1 MESHRNNKE
10 NVSNSSKAI
19 NRTRD
24 TIDSVKV
31 GELNFKLYI
40 RYLIN
45 SYFRQI
51 ICRYQFKLRYQWV
64 QKMINYVRV
73 FIKTTVL
80 SSIFWLQILTVASLW
95 FWSITEVFLAWNL
108 ICSNFWAKYRFDKS
122 IARSTWC
129 KKTKWQN
136 FYMSTIFAYL
146 RNLFSPFISWKFG
159 NFFEFTFFSQ
169 KIL

>member
-51 ICRYQFKLRYQWV
+51 ICRYQLKLRYQWV

-80 SSIFWLQILTVASLW
+80 SSIFWLQILTVASL
-95 FWSITEVFLAWNL
+95 
-108 ICSNFWAKYRFDKS
+108 
-122 IARSTWC
+122 
-129 KKTKWQN
+129 
-136 FYMSTIFAYL
+136 
-146 RNLFSPFISWKFG
+146 
-159 NFFEFTFFSQ
+159 
-169 KIL
+169 